1 VRVRVCVCVCG
12 VQGQL
17 EFSRVLAGFVL
28 FEVCVGAFTPCCAA
42 LRGRYFAS
50 EGLSTTLGNF
60 RLPTNVLVVLGTGA
74 ERYATSEQLFYGCSA
89 ILGVSTACAAVLLS
103 KARQPAASKSKA
115 Q

>member
-1 VRVRVCVCVCG
+1 
-12 VQGQL
+12 
-17 EFSRVLAGFVL
+17 
-28 FEVCVGAFTPCCAA
+28 
-42 LRGRYFAS
+42 
-50 EGLSTTLGNF
+50 
-60 RLPTNVLVVLGTGA
+60 VLGTGA